1 MTPTREP
8 GTQEALDPPLALPP
22 LDILFPWFENSLT
35 PPSWRVEPMLQNFP
49 CCLPPPHQILIILFI
64 FQCSQNKGNNHSEEA
79 QAVFVPSLQLPC
91 NWILLWEL
99 GVGGGSHQG
108 PRAEPKPRAGVGGM
122 LTYTVLC
129 RVRRSRAP
137 PAPKCHNVLP
147 MAVAPGWVIGCPP
160 PSWPSWVALA
170 EGQPQASGSQSPGGS
185 REGERLD
192 FGASPMGLRFQIL
205 GFEQVA

>member
-8 GTQEALDPPLALPP
+8 GTQQALDPPLALPP

-49 CCLPPPHQILIILFI
+49 GCLPAPPHQILIILFI

-99 GVGGGSHQG
+99 GVGGGVTPGTS
-108 PRAEPKPRAGVGGM
+108 
-122 LTYTVLC
+122 
-129 RVRRSRAP
+129 SRAKAQGWGGGHANIHSPLQSETKQSAP
-137 PAPKCHNVLP
+137 P
-147 MAVAPGWVIGCPP
+147 
-160 PSWPSWVALA
+160 
-170 EGQPQASGSQSPGGS
+170 
-185 REGERLD
+185 
-192 FGASPMGLRFQIL
+192 
-205 GFEQVA
+205 QVP